1 MVASQATSK
10 FVSTPERRFAMGRTM
25 ELIHHPDHPAPRYVL
40 YWMQQS
46 QRLDFNHALN
56 LAIELANQ
64 NNLPLLVL
72 FVLAPEYP
80 GANRRHYTFMMEGI
94 AELFP
99 RLGLLGATAVI
110 RLGNPVDVVQTFFQD
125 AAAVV
130 FDVGYTRLQ
139 REWRKQLYKTISVDY
154 PHTSLYSAESDLI
167 VPIREA
173 SDKTEYG
180 AYTLRPKLHR
190 KLPEYLVEP
199 ALPSLI
205 HKQVLSIPSD
215 FAIANYPTIIAS
227 LAIDQTI
234 LPVASTP
241 GGRTAARQR
250 LDIFLATKLARY
262 PEANDP
268 SLALGSQLSPY
279 LHFGQIATLEILF
292 AIQKHQSDIPKEAYE
307 GFIEQLFVRREL
319 AHNYIFFTEGYD
331 RFESM
336 TLPWAY
342 QTMAAHENDSRAY
355 LYSYDQF
362 VQAKTHDKYW
372 NACMKELRYFGTM
385 PNYMRMYWAKKI
397 IEWTSDYLTAYE
409 TIKTLN
415 DTYFLD
421 GRDANGYTGIAW
433 CFGRHDRPWTVRPV
447 FGTLRYMNA
456 QGLER
461 KFEIDA
467 YVQSVQA
474 KCISLGVLD

>member
-1 MVASQATSK
+1 
-10 FVSTPERRFAMGRTM
+10 MGRIL
-25 ELIHHPDHPAPRYVL
+25 ELIHHPEHPAPIYVL

-46 QRLDFNHALN
+46 QRLEYNHALN

-72 FVLAPEYP
+72 FVLAPQYP
-80 GANRRHYTFMMEGI
+80 GANLRHDTFMMEGI

-99 RLGLLGATAVI
+99 RLRILGATPVI
-110 RLGNPVDVVQTFFQD
+110 RIGDPVDVVPTFFQD

-139 REWRKQLYKTISVDY
+139 REWRKQLYRTISTDY

-190 KLPEYLVEP
+190 KLPDYMVEP
-199 ALPSLI
+199 VLPALI
-205 HKQVLSIPSD
+205 NKQVLAIHSD
-215 FAIANYPTIIAS
+215 FAVADWPKILAS
-227 LAIDQTI
+227 LPIDQTI

-241 GGRTAARQR
+241 GGRTAARHR
-250 LDIFLATKLARY
+250 LEIFLAAKLARY

-268 SLALGSQLSPY
+268 SLDLGSQLSPY
-279 LHFGQIATLEILF
+279 LHFGQIAALEILIAMQ
-292 AIQKHQSDIPKEAYE
+292 AIRNDIPKDAYD
-307 GFIEQLFVRREL
+307 GFVEQLFVRREL
-319 AHNYIFFTEGYD
+319 AYNYVFFTAGYD
-331 RFESM
+331 CFETM

-342 QTMAAHENDSRAY
+342 QTMAAHENDPRSY
-355 LYSYDQF
+355 LYSFDQF

-433 CFGRHDRPWTVRPV
+433 CFGRHDRPWTQRPI

-456 QGLER
+456 SGLER

-474 KCISLGVLD
+474 KCISLGVLE